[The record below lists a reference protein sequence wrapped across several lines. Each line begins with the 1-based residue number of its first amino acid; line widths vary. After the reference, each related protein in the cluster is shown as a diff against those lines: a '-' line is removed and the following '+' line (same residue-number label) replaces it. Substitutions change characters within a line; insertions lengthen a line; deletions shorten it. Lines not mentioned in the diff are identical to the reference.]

1 MKKISAL
8 IAALIALCLL
18 SILLIFATLHT
29 KYAAPLI
36 NTFTKQWQPYPF
48 SIREVEYHYP
58 NEITLRDISF
68 ETNKLAIQQINQVTL
83 WLSWS
88 KLLRSS
94 KGISDVLINGVSIQ
108 QPSSSYPKEITH
120 WNLDSISLKNIDYS
134 DKTVTINDLQLQLEN
149 PQWTKGSVIPNG
161 ILQAS
166 ASQVYYQGEAFN
178 HFLIDAKFAQEHSK
192 IYGLSFEWHD
202 AKISTQ
208 AQRQADGWSLVNTTI
223 NQLHFDVKQLETP
236 IFKSLLSP
244 ITHINS
250 LDILNSELS
259 FEAFKAVNLNAS
271 FEHFQFPFA
280 LWEQNDATMSLDA
293 DSIIWNNLPFIEP
306 RISLSL
312 RSNEITLHD
321 ADAVFNQG
329 RIQVSGVATPTSLLL
344 DNVLLDGIKY
354 HQDEESITPN
364 IEPYLGYLDS
374 LMSLSINRLKI
385 NRGQWIQLQRE
396 PFWQISGLNVDI
408 SGLNVK
414 QKYLWGMWQG
424 ELAASANSISYGDT
438 IATQALMEASSKKGL
453 WQLERFFVPFSEGY
467 LDAKASI
474 DFVAASKPWSLDLS
488 FDGLP
493 LEPLINNELIGY
505 GITGVTDGHISMS
518 GLAADEKAVR
528 QTVTGTIDTSFRDTH
543 YLLGEQ
549 SNHLQAFNVSP
560 LNIIA
565 QRGQLDIQSWTISG
579 EGIDGGG
586 QGQVDLAAQHQ
597 ESLAFEI
604 NVNCSSQTKLTLP
617 SFNLHIATLQCSK
630 SLDGF
635 EQQN

>member
-1 MKKISAL
+1 MKKVSAL

-280 LWEQNDATMSLDA
+280 LWQQNDAIMSLDA

-321 ADAVFNQG
+321 ADTVFNQG

-549 SNHLQAFNVSP
+549 SDHLQAFNVSP

>member
-424 ELAASANSISYGDT
+424 ELAVSANSISYGDT

-549 SNHLQAFNVSP
+549 SDHLQAFNVSP

>member
-1 MKKISAL
+1 MKKVSAL

-280 LWEQNDATMSLDA
+280 LWQQNDAIMSLDA

-321 ADAVFNQG
+321 ADTVFNQG

-344 DNVLLDGIKY
+344 DNVRLDGIKY

-549 SNHLQAFNVSP
+549 SDHLQAFNVSP